1 MSMPIPLETLDQLQ
15 GFFWIFIRVGA
26 LVFMLPLFG
35 ATGIPSLWKVGFSFL
50 LAIIIVPLV
59 PMPHTFP
66 ESDLELLLGVGSE
79 ILISFLLA
87 ILAKLFFASVQ
98 LAGQFLGFQMGFNV
112 ASVMDPQTGGQS
124 TVISQFLYMFMILL
138 FFSINGHYLFIRAL
152 AESFQAIPPLSFH
165 LSPSMMKVLVKISGE
180 MFLIAIKMAAP
191 ILVALFLSNLCLGIV
206 ARTVPQVN
214 ILMIGFP
221 LNIALGMILLGVTLN
236 NLSPFL
242 AGLIRRMGS
251 VLMGVLRIA

>member
-1 MSMPIPLETLDQLQ
+1 MPIPLETLEQMQ
-15 GFFWIFIRVGA
+15 VFFWVFIRVGA
-26 LVFMLPLFG
+26 LIFMLPLFG
-35 ATGIPSLWKVGFSFL
+35 ATGIPSLWKAGLSFL
-50 LAIIIVPLV
+50 LAVIIVPLV
-59 PMPHTFP
+59 PMTLTFP
-66 ESDLELLLGVGSE
+66 ESDLGILLGVCSE

-87 ILAKLFFASVQ
+87 ILAKLFLASVQ

-124 TVISQFLYMFMILL
+124 TVISQFLYIFTILL
-138 FFSINGHYLFIRAL
+138 FFSINGHHLFIRAMV
-152 AESFQAIPPLSFH
+152 ESFQAVPPLSFR
-165 LSPSMMKVLVKISGE
+165 LSPSLMKVLVKISGE

-221 LNIALGMILLGVTLN
+221 LNIALGLILLGVTLN

-242 AGLIRRMGS
+242 VGLIRRMGS
-251 VLMGVLRIA
+251 VLMGVLRVV

>member
-1 MSMPIPLETLDQLQ
+1 MPIPLETLEQMQ
-15 GFFWIFIRVGA
+15 VFFWVFIRVGA

-35 ATGIPSLWKVGFSFL
+35 ATGIPSLWKAGLSFL

-59 PMPHTFP
+59 PKTLTFP
-66 ESDLELLLGVGSE
+66 ESDLEMLLGVCSE

-87 ILAKLFFASVQ
+87 ILAKVFLASVQ

-124 TVISQFLYMFMILL
+124 TVISQFLYMFTILL
-138 FFSINGHYLFIRAL
+138 FFSINGHHLFIRAMV
-152 AESFQAIPPLSFH
+152 ESFQAVPPLSFR
-165 LSPSMMKVLVKISGE
+165 LSPSLMKVLIKISGE

-191 ILVALFLSNLCLGIV
+191 ILVALFLSNRCLGIV

-221 LNIALGMILLGVTLN
+221 LNIALGLILLGVTLN

-242 AGLIRRMGS
+242 VGLIRRMGS
-251 VLMGVLRIA
+251 VLMGVLRMA

>member
-1 MSMPIPLETLDQLQ
+1 MLIPLETLEQLQ
-15 GFFWIFIRVGA
+15 RFFWVFIRVGA
-26 LVFMLPLFG
+26 LVFMLPFFG
-35 ATGIPSLWKVGFSFL
+35 ANGIPSLWKAGFSFL

-59 PMPHTFP
+59 PMPQTFP
-66 ESDLELLLGVGSE
+66 EGDLELLLGVCSE

-87 ILAKLFFASVQ
+87 ILAKLFLTSVQ

-124 TVISQFLYMFMILL
+124 TVISQFLYMFTVLL
-138 FFSINGHYLFIRAL
+138 FFSINGHHLFIRAL
-152 AESFQAIPPLSFH
+152 AESFQTVPPLSFR
-165 LSPSMMKVLVKISGE
+165 LSPSLMKVVVKISGE

-191 ILVALFLSNLCLGIV
+191 ILVALFLSNLCLGII

-221 LNIALGMILLGVTLN
+221 LNIALGLILLGVTLN

-242 AGLIRRMGS
+242 VGLIRRMGS
-251 VLMGVLRIA
+251 VLMGVLRMA

>member
-1 MSMPIPLETLDQLQ
+1 MPIPLETLEQMQ
-15 GFFWIFIRVGA
+15 VFFWVFIRVGA

-35 ATGIPSLWKVGFSFL
+35 ATGIPSLWKAGLSFL

-59 PMPHTFP
+59 PKTLTFP
-66 ESDLELLLGVGSE
+66 ESDLEMLLGVCSE

-87 ILAKLFFASVQ
+87 ILAKLFLASVQ

-124 TVISQFLYMFMILL
+124 TVISQFLYMFTILL
-138 FFSINGHYLFIRAL
+138 FFSINGHHLFIRAMV
-152 AESFQAIPPLSFH
+152 ESFQAVPPLSFR
-165 LSPSMMKVLVKISGE
+165 LSPSLMKVLIKISGE

-221 LNIALGMILLGVTLN
+221 LNIALGLILLGVTLN

-242 AGLIRRMGS
+242 VGLIRRMGS
-251 VLMGVLRIA
+251 VLMGVLRMA

>member
-1 MSMPIPLETLDQLQ
+1 MPIPLETLEQVQ
-15 GFFWIFIRVGA
+15 GFFWVFIRVGA

-35 ATGIPSLWKVGFSFL
+35 ATGIPSLWKAGFSFL
-50 LAIIIVPLV
+50 LAIIIVPFV
-59 PMPHTFP
+59 PMTQTFP
-66 ESDLELLLGVGSE
+66 DTDLGMLVGVFSE
-79 ILISFLLA
+79 ILLAFLLA
-87 ILAKLFFASVQ
+87 IFTKLFMASVQ

-138 FFSINGHYLFIRAL
+138 FFSINGHHLFIRAL
-152 AESFQAIPPLSFH
+152 AESFQAVPPLSFR
-165 LSPSMMKVLVKISGE
+165 LSPSLMKVLVKVSGE

-221 LNIALGMILLGVTLN
+221 LNIALGLILLGVMLN
-236 NLSPFL
+236 SLSPFL
-242 AGLIRRMGS
+242 TGLIKRMGS

>member
-1 MSMPIPLETLDQLQ
+1 MSIPLETLEQVQ
-15 GFFWIFIRVGA
+15 GFFWVFVRVGT
-26 LVFMLPLFG
+26 LMFMLPLFG
-35 ATGIPSLWKVGFSFL
+35 ATGIPSLWKAGFSLL

-59 PMPHTFP
+59 PMTRTFP
-66 ESDLELLLGVGSE
+66 ESDLEMLLGVCSE
-79 ILISFLLA
+79 VLISFLLA
-87 ILAKLFFASVQ
+87 ILAKLFLASVQ

-124 TVISQFLYMFMILL
+124 TVISQFLYMFTILL
-138 FFSINGHYLFIRAL
+138 FFSINGHHLFIRAMV
-152 AESFQAIPPLSFH
+152 ESFQAVPPLSFR
-165 LSPSMMKVLVKISGE
+165 LSPSLMKVLVKISGE

-221 LNIALGMILLGVTLN
+221 LNIALGLILLGVTLN

-242 AGLIRRMGS
+242 VGLIRRMGS
-251 VLMGVLRIA
+251 VLMGVLRVA

>member
-1 MSMPIPLETLDQLQ
+1 MPIPLETLDQLQ
-15 GFFWIFIRVGA
+15 GFFWVFIRVGA
-26 LVFMLPLFG
+26 LIFMLPLFG
-35 ATGIPSLWKVGFSFL
+35 ATGVPTLWKAGLSFV
-50 LAIIIVPLV
+50 LAIILVPLV
-59 PMPHTFP
+59 PMPRRFP
-66 ESDLELLLGVGSE
+66 ETGLELGLGVCSE

-87 ILAKLFFASVQ
+87 MLAKLFLASVE

-124 TVISQFLYMFMILL
+124 TVISQFLYMFTILL
-138 FFSINGHYLFIRAL
+138 FFSINGHHLFIRAL
-152 AESFQAIPPLSFH
+152 AESFQAVPPLSFR
-165 LSPSMMKVLVKISGE
+165 LSPSLMEPLVKISGE

-221 LNIALGMILLGVTLN
+221 LNIALGLILLGVTFS

-242 AGLIRRMGS
+242 VELIRRMGS
-251 VLMGVLRIA
+251 ALMGVLRIV

>member
-1 MSMPIPLETLDQLQ
+1 MPIPLETLGQMQ
-15 GFFWIFIRVGA
+15 VFFWVFIRVGA
-26 LVFMLPLFG
+26 LVFLLPLFG
-35 ATGIPSLWKVGFSFL
+35 ATGIPSLWKVGLSFL
-50 LAIIIVPLV
+50 LAVIIVPLV
-59 PMPHTFP
+59 PMTLTFP
-66 ESDLELLLGVGSE
+66 ESDLEMLLGVCSE

-87 ILAKLFFASVQ
+87 ILAKLFLASVQ

-124 TVISQFLYMFMILL
+124 TVISQFLYMFTILL
-138 FFSINGHYLFIRAL
+138 FFSINGHHLFIRAMV
-152 AESFQAIPPLSFH
+152 ESFQAVPPLNFR
-165 LSPSMMKVLVKISGE
+165 LSPSLMKVLIKISGE

-191 ILVALFLSNLCLGIV
+191 ILVALFLSNLCLGII

-221 LNIALGMILLGVTLN
+221 LNIALGLILLGVTLN

-242 AGLIRRMGS
+242 VGLIRRMGS
-251 VLMGVLRIA
+251 VLLGVLRMA

>member
-1 MSMPIPLETLDQLQ
+1 MPIPLETLEQMQ
-15 GFFWIFIRVGA
+15 VFFWVFIRVGA
-26 LVFMLPLFG
+26 LIFMLPLFG
-35 ATGIPSLWKVGFSFL
+35 ATGIPSLWKAGLSFL
-50 LAIIIVPLV
+50 LAVIIVPLV
-59 PMPHTFP
+59 PMTLTFP
-66 ESDLELLLGVGSE
+66 ESDLGILLGVCSE

-87 ILAKLFFASVQ
+87 ILAKLFLASVQ

-124 TVISQFLYMFMILL
+124 TVISQFLYIFTILL
-138 FFSINGHYLFIRAL
+138 FFSINGHHLFIRAMV
-152 AESFQAIPPLSFH
+152 ESFQAVPPLSFR
-165 LSPSMMKVLVKISGE
+165 LSPSLMKVLVKISGE

-221 LNIALGMILLGVTLN
+221 LNIALGLILLGVTLN

-242 AGLIRRMGS
+242 VGLIRRMGS
-251 VLMGVLRIA
+251 VLIGVLRVA

>member
-1 MSMPIPLETLDQLQ
+1 MPIPLETLEQMQ
-15 GFFWIFIRVGA
+15 GFFWVFIRVGA

-35 ATGIPSLWKVGFSFL
+35 ATGIPSLWKAGLSFL
-50 LAIIIVPLV
+50 LAIIIVPNV
-59 PMPHTFP
+59 PMPRTFP
-66 ESDLELLLGVGSE
+66 ESDLELLLGVCSE

-87 ILAKLFFASVQ
+87 ILVKLFLASVQ

-124 TVISQFLYMFMILL
+124 TVISQFLYMFTILL
-138 FFSINGHYLFIRAL
+138 FFSINGHHLFIRAMV
-152 AESFQAIPPLSFH
+152 ESFQAVPPLSFR
-165 LSPSMMKVLVKISGE
+165 LSPSLMKVLIKISGE

-221 LNIALGMILLGVTLN
+221 LNIALGLILLGVTLN

-242 AGLIRRMGS
+242 VGLIRRMGS
-251 VLMGVLRIA
+251 VLMGVLRVA